1 MCSLTFTLVK
11 VPNQTE
17 SGGKKNYKIKVLQT
31 NAVTLQEL
39 ECALISSKNHSRYL
53 LQSKTMLE
61 KTTCKGVSPHQAN
74 EE

>member
-1 MCSLTFTLVK
+1 MRSLTFTLVK

-17 SGGKKNYKIKVLQT
+17 SGGKKNYKIKALKTHTV
-31 NAVTLQEL
+31 ALQEL
-39 ECALISSKNHSRYL
+39 DCALISSKKHTRYH
-53 LQSKTMLE
+53 LQTKTMME